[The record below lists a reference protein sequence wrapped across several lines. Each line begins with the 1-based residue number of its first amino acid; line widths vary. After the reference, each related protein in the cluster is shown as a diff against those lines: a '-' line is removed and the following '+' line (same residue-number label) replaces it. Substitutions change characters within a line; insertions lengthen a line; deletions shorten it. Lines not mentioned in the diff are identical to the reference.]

1 MYKLDKKKEELKEL
15 EKKLSKQT
23 KKSLSKKQKNIDEE
37 TQDGRQQE

>member
-23 KKSLSKKQKNIDEE
+23 KKFPSKKQKDVDEE
-37 TQDGRQQE
+37 TQGERLQE